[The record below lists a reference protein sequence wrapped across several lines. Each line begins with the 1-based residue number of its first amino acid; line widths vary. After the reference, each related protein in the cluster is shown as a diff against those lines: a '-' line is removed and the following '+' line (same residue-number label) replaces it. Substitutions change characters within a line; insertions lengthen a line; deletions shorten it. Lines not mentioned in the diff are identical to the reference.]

1 MLKAKKNH
9 MYIDVKGVDD
19 MTDRRTLMKEIISR
33 NCDVDSRIIDSLVNK
48 LGCYGDE
55 KHKKCDYQLAL
66 ENYDLRGVAR
76 DFELLKV
83 AGIIERVSK
92 VTNYIVY

>member
-1 MLKAKKNH
+1 MLKVKKNP

-33 NCDVDSRIIDSLVNK
+33 NCDIDSRIIDSLVNK

-83 AGIIERVSK
+83 AGIIDCVTK
-92 VTNYIVY
+92 VTNYIVW

>member
-1 MLKAKKNH
+1 MLKVKKNP

-33 NCDVDSRIIDSLVNK
+33 NCDIDLRIIDSLVNK
-48 LGCYGDE
+48 LVCYGDE

-83 AGIIERVSK
+83 AGIIDCVTK
-92 VTNYIVY
+92 VTNYIVW